1 MHKLLNL
8 FLVFVSSLA
17 CSAEPVML
25 GSKSIDPMSTANLA
39 QWTVGLIFVLLMI
52 IAIAWVAKRFAGFS
66 GNRHT
71 GQLKILSGISL
82 GSREKALL
90 IRAGQQYILLGVAPG
105 RVENLHTFAAGEIS
119 EETTQT
125 PSGFQE
131 SLQKM
136 MNKKQAE

>member
-1 MHKLLNL
+1 MHKWLSF
-8 FLVFVSSLA
+8 FLVFVSNLA
-17 CSAEPVML
+17 CSAEPVVA
-25 GSKSIDPMSTANLA
+25 GSKSIDPISTANLT

-52 IAIAWVAKRFAGFS
+52 LAVAWVAKRFAGFGGS
-66 GNRHT
+66 SHT

-82 GSREKALL
+82 GSREKAVL

-119 EETTQT
+119 EETNPTQL
-125 PSGFQE
+125 GFQE

-136 MNKKQAE
+136 MNKKLAE